1 MLRRRGERSARS
13 GGEGTRAHAWPSPP
27 IRPPG
32 GRLRAQDRRI
42 HRWSDWRA
50 RGRMPR
56 ATRKGRTDHGW
67 QCGREMAGAGHE
79 QPACHAGNPAVASV
93 RCRSV
98 LRSRRGR
105 QEMRYRRAAWTR
117 ARLQHIS
124 PRMNRAEARPSP
136 EPVFRAPHER
146 PICGY
151 TFDKRRILLHVGFA
165 RRRPRFRRLRVVR
178 MRASGL

>member
-56 ATRKGRTDHGW
+56 ATRKGRTGHGW
-67 QCGREMAGAGHE
+67 QCGREMAGAGEERPQFPKENVDIVSPANANCSAFSKKQLE
-79 QPACHAGNPAVASV
+79 QLAIAVGLVASIDV
-93 RCRSV
+93 PD
-98 LRSRRGR
+98 
-105 QEMRYRRAAWTR
+105 
-117 ARLQHIS
+117 H
-124 PRMNRAEARPSP
+124 ARPLVLKRVMQFLAQQQ
-136 EPVFRAPHER
+136 PVDFWPKGSERA
-146 PICGY
+146 GQ
-151 TFDKRRILLHVGFA
+151 
-165 RRRPRFRRLRVVR
+165 
-178 MRASGL
+178 